1 MLKLILGIG
10 KTLLIVVGCGTAG
23 VLLGIFPCYVFPLFG
38 ANSRNWCG
46 YKSEPP
52 YFIELFWVGFF
63 VTAVLAMYFLYFRK
77 RKSPP

>member
-1 MLKLILGIG
+1 MKWIAGIG
-10 KTLLIVVGCGTAG
+10 KVILIVLGGGTGG

-52 YFIELFWVGFF
+52 YFVELFLAGFIL
-63 VTAVLAMYFLYFRK
+63 TAATAAYFLCFRK
-77 RKSPP
+77 RQPPQ

>member
-1 MLKLILGIG
+1 MRWIARIVKVILIIASGGIG
-10 KTLLIVVGCGTAG
+10 G

-52 YFIELFWVGFF
+52 YFVELFLAGFIL
-63 VTAVLAMYFLYFRK
+63 TAVIAAYFLHLRK
-77 RKSPP
+77 RQSTT